1 MKSDK
6 TKALFDAITGI
17 DEDLIDEAAS
27 PSRLHP
33 ARPILRVAAIA
44 AVLVLVIT
52 ALLWPGNGEATPYFF
67 VYVYADAENN
77 TEPLTN
83 QAQSAVSNI
92 ITNDAWN
99 PAFGQTT
106 PAEPRFGVG
115 VEFNSLTENYK
126 NFKVF
131 CNGEEVTQRGNGI
144 SVAYV
149 LNIEDGK
156 HTGLYIMG
164 VVEESSRISLVLYD
178 NDGSVMQRYTID
190 VTPSEEGYILE
201 LVENYICPPN
211 R

>member
-44 AVLVLVIT
+44 AVIALLMT
-52 ALLWPGNGEATPYFF
+52 ALLWPDKDGNVAPYFS

-83 QAQSAVSNI
+83 QAESAVSNI
-92 ITNDAWN
+92 IPNGSTVGETAS
-99 PAFGQTT
+99 TT
-106 PAEPRFGVG
+106 PRFGVG
-115 VEFNSLTENYK
+115 VEFNSLTENY
-126 NFKVF
+126 NDFKVF
-131 CNGEEVTQRGNGI
+131 CNGEEVTQRYNGI

-190 VTPSEEGYILE
+190 VTPSEEGYVLV
-201 LVENYICPPN
+201 LVENYICPPP

>member
-6 TKALFDAITGI
+6 TKVLFDAITGI

-44 AVLVLVIT
+44 AVIALLMT
-52 ALLWPGNGEATPYFF
+52 ALLWPDKDGNVAPYFS

-83 QAQSAVSNI
+83 QAESAVSNI
-92 ITNDAWN
+92 IPNGSTVGETAS
-99 PAFGQTT
+99 TT
-106 PAEPRFGVG
+106 PRFGVG
-115 VEFNSLTENYK
+115 VEFNSLTENY
-126 NFKVF
+126 NDFKVF
-131 CNGEEVTQRGNGI
+131 CNGEEVTQRYNGI

-190 VTPSEEGYILE
+190 VTPSEEGYVLV
-201 LVENYICPPN
+201 LVENYICPPP

>member
-6 TKALFDAITGI
+6 TKVLFDAITGI
-17 DEDLIDEAAS
+17 DEDLIDGAAS

-44 AVLVLVIT
+44 AVIALLMT
-52 ALLWPGNGEATPYFF
+52 ALLWPDKDGNVAPYFS

-83 QAQSAVSNI
+83 QAESAVSNI
-92 ITNDAWN
+92 IPNGSTVGETAS
-99 PAFGQTT
+99 TT
-106 PAEPRFGVG
+106 PRFGVG
-115 VEFNSLTENYK
+115 VEFNSLTENY
-126 NFKVF
+126 NDFKVF
-131 CNGEEVTQRGNGI
+131 CNGEEVTQRYNGI

-178 NDGSVMQRYTID
+178 NDGSVMQRYTIED
-190 VTPSEEGYILE
+190 RKSV
-201 LVENYICPPN
+201 V
-211 R
+211 